1 MRTSSIAIYLL
12 EMTPF
17 LGSSHPIKLRSRM
30 SSSDPFVGTK
40 STSEPM
46 RWKLGL
52 RSDFQVHFRGFKNSR
67 APSDVPGE
75 YLRSTKLV
83 NSAQKD
89 GAKRRHKKKWHK
101 KMAHCHIHVC
111 SCSVVNKNEFDFFE
125 KNT

>member
-1 MRTSSIAIYLL
+1 
-12 EMTPF
+12 
-17 LGSSHPIKLRSRM
+17 M

-52 RSDFQVHFRGFKNSR
+52 RSDFQVNFRGFKNSR

-75 YLRSTKLV
+75 DLRSTKLV

-89 GAKRRHKKKWHK
+89 GAKRRHKKNGTKKWHIAISMYVHAALYT
-101 KMAHCHIHVC
+101 KMNLIFSRRTH
-111 SCSVVNKNEFDFFE
+111 KPF
-125 KNT
+125 